1 MARGRD
7 PGLDTGQPNLQRGP
21 TEQRT
26 LDTDQ
31 PFSGGG
37 RRADLPADYQ
47 QREAADADC
56 KINLARNTRQDKE
69 ALGQKPDTTWVRGGS
84 GRKLGI

>member
-7 PGLDTGQPNLQRGP
+7 ASLESGQPNLQRGP

-26 LDTDQ
+26 LDTDP

-47 QREAADADC
+47 QRECADADYNA
-56 KINLARNTRQDKE
+56 NLARNTRQDKE

-84 GRKLGI
+84 GRKVGI